1 MGAQAC
7 VLWTDTPLPDYGPVF
22 FGFSFSRNGFSFSTP
37 RNCGGEKLQT
47 NLQSSSF
54 RLLAFQL
61 II

>member
-47 NLQSSSF
+47 NLQSS
-54 RLLAFQL
+54 
-61 II
+61 